1 LLRPGNDVP
10 FPTDH
15 TPPTLHIARVIR
27 HHVVLAPMLTQTGH
41 DLAAHAPTVDDHTN
55 FVIRHTPHVVPLRRI
70 PHEQALLPPLTIPP
84 LED

>member
-1 LLRPGNDVP
+1 MRRRLLRPGNDVP

-41 DLAAHAPTVDDHTN
+41 DLAAHAPTIDDHTN
-55 FVIRHTPHVVPLRRI
+55 SSSGTPRMWYRFVGSHTNRPCSPR
-70 PHEQALLPPLTIPP
+70 
-84 LED
+84 